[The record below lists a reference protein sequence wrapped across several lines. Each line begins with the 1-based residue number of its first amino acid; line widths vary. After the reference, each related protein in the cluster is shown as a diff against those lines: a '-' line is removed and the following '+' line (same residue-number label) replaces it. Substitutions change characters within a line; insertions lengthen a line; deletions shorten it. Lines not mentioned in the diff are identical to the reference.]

1 MTKNEK
7 EENAK
12 IISKEIKRILDDAK
26 TEDDENLRFIFLL
39 LMIEAIKGKTRGFAD
54 SDIKVSVCTR
64 HGRSQTFVIELPG
77 CY

>member
-7 EENAK
+7 EGNSK
-12 IISKEIKRILDDAK
+12 IINEEIKRILDDAK
-26 TEDDENLRFIFLL
+26 TEDDRNLRYIFLL

-64 HGRSQTFVIELPG
+64 HGRPQTFVIELPDG
-77 CY
+77 Y

>member
-54 SDIKVSVCTR
+54 SDIKVSLCKR
-64 HGRSQTFVIELPG
+64 HNHFKTIVIELPDG
-77 CY
+77 Y